1 MLTVVVHVTDG
12 PSDVTLFPDVTEL
25 FPARGSNVSVKCSAT
40 CNPSC
45 TYTWYKGAR
54 VVPSTSGV
62 LMLSSLSTQDSGQ
75 YECKA
80 ANSIDPSSS
89 RFVNVLVK
97 GQHVSMT

>member
-97 GQHVSMT
+97 GQHGSMT